1 MKIDGQTKLKQI
13 SRNTVLYW
21 YSSLTDQGKYRRVT
35 KVRSRDYDIM
45 NFAPH
50 KDFTC

>member
-1 MKIDGQTKLKQI
+1 MVKPNLSKFLGIQFYN
-13 SRNTVLYW
+13 R
-21 YSSLTDQGKYRRVT
+21 YSSLTDQDEYLRVT

-50 KDFTC
+50 KVGD